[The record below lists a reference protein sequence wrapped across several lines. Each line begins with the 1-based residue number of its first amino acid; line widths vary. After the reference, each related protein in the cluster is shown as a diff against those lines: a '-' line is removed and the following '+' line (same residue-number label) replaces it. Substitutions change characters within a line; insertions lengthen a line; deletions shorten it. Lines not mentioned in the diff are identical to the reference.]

1 MPLHK
6 AMRRLKTV
14 DLFSG
19 CGGLSLGFMQAGF
32 DVVAAFDNWPLA
44 AQVYRQNFSHPVHLL
59 DLANVPAAVR
69 RLKKESPDVI
79 IGGPPCQDFSIA
91 GKRVEARRASLTV
104 AFAKICCSVRVP
116 LAVMENVYNIEKSRT
131 LAQAKRIFKKAGY
144 GLTTQVIDASLAGV
158 PQMRRRLFL
167 IAELG
172 GTDDHFLQELNGR
185 LAVTPMTVAEYF
197 GKRLSTQF
205 YYAHP
210 RSYNRRA
217 VFSVHEP
224 SATIRRVNRPI
235 PQTYVLHP
243 ADKAPISRA
252 VRVLTTAERAEIQT
266 FPRDF
271 VFLGSPSQQEHL
283 IANAVPVKLANF
295 VATAIADV
303 LGDLARPSRVQAK
316 GVALRQINRRKRL
329 RRSGRRRGGKTG
341 LGASPK
347 SG

>member
-1 MPLHK
+1 MPQHK
-6 AMRRLKTV
+6 AMSRLRTV

-19 CGGLSLGFMQAGF
+19 CGGLTLGFAQAGF

-44 AQVYRQNFSHPVHLL
+44 ERVYRQNFSHPVHLL
-59 DLANVPAAVR
+59 DLANVPKAVQR
-69 RLKKESPDVI
+69 VRKELPDVI

-104 AFAKICCSVRVP
+104 AFAKICCALKVP

-131 LAQAKRIFKKAGY
+131 LAQAKRIFKRAGY
-144 GLTTQVIDASLAGV
+144 GITTQVIDASLAGV

-167 IAELG
+167 IAQLG
-172 GTDDHFLQELNGR
+172 GLDNHFTHELNRR
-185 LAVTPMTVAEYF
+185 LATTPMTVADYF
-197 GKRLSTQF
+197 GKRLNVRY

-210 RSYNRRA
+210 RNYKRRA

-235 PQTYVLHP
+235 PKTYVRHP

-283 IANAVPVKLANF
+283 IANAVPVKLAYF
-295 VATAIADV
+295 VARAIADV
-303 LGDLARPSRVQAK
+303 LNASAQPARGQATRA
-316 GVALRQINRRKRL
+316 ALQPTKTPQTRRKV
-329 RRSGRRRGGKTG
+329 STSRRR
-341 LGASPK
+341 
-347 SG
+347 